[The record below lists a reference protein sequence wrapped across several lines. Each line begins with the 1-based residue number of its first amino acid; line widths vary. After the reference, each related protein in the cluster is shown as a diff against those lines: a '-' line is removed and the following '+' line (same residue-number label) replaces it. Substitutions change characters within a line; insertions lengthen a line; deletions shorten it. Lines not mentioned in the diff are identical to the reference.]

1 MNTINFNVIDSK
13 SEAVEKTKQVEID
26 ITGKS
31 ILEIVNEVNTHLTSA
46 ISDMLVRI
54 EKLEKRVLSE
64 K

>member
-1 MNTINFNVIDSK
+1 MNTINFSVVDSK

-46 ISDMLVRI
+46 ISDILVRI
-54 EKLEKRVLSE
+54 EKLEKQVLSE